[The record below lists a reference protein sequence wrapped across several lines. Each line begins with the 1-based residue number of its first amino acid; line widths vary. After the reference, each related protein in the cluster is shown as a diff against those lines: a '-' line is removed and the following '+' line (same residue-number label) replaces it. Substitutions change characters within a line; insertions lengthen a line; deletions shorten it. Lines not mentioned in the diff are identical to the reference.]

1 MSKDNLTDAE
11 KDAIRE
17 YERFAQMANNARGKA
32 ANGAEKAKGMAY
44 QRLVRMGLRMQLK
57 AKYRG

>member
-1 MSKDNLTDAE
+1 MSKDNLTDEE

-17 YERFAQMANNARGKA
+17 YERFAQMSNNARGKA
-32 ANGAEKAKGMAY
+32 TNGAEKAKGIAY

>member
-1 MSKDNLTDAE
+1 MNRELTDVE

-17 YERFAQMANNARGKA
+17 YERLANIANNARGKA
-32 ANGAEKAKGMAY
+32 ANGAEKAKSIAY

-57 AKYRG
+57 AKYR

>member
-1 MSKDNLTDAE
+1 MDRELTKE
-11 KDAIRE
+11 EQDAIRD
-17 YERFAQMANNARGKA
+17 YERFANIANNARGKA